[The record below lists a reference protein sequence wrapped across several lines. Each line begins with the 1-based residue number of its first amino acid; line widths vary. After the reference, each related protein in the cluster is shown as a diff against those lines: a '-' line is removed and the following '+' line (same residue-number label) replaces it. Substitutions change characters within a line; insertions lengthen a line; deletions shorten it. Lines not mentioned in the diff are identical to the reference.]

1 MYPLLLACLL
11 SLPAASLPAQWT
23 APTPEELSMQS
34 IPEVP
39 GAPAV
44 YLYREQTTEDALRSY
59 GYYVRLKVLTE
70 GGKEYANVELPF
82 GSKAGVSIDNIAG
95 RTIHPDGTVTPFNGK
110 PYEKLVEK
118 VRGYKVKEKVFTL
131 PAVEVGSILEYRY
144 RQHYDDSY
152 FLHPDWYV
160 QSELFTR
167 KAHYSWKPNNSNSY
181 IVDERGSVLSSVA
194 WTPILPKGAQVM
206 ESHLP
211 TGGSLIQL
219 DIADVPPLPKEEYMP
234 PLDSVS
240 YRVLFYYTSYKTSS
254 EYWQKQGKFW
264 SKDRDKFIGPKD
276 GVKAAVNGIVA
287 PAESSD
293 AKLRKLYAFV
303 ETLENTDYT
312 RERTSQEEHA
322 VGLKDA
328 SSTDDI
334 LSRKRGTGDQ
344 ITELFVAMARA
355 AGFKSYLFA
364 VANRRDRIF
373 LESYLTFQQ
382 LDDDLAIVNVDG
394 KDLLFDP
401 GQRYCAYGQLAWP
414 HYYTGG
420 LRQTENGAQVASTGK
435 ANYKQEHTSRIADL
449 KLDEHGSA
457 TGSVVL
463 QLTGDAALHWRQE
476 GLRGDDTSLNR
487 DLKENLE
494 SMLPGGMEVR
504 VTNVD
509 NLTNAEKDLKITYE
523 VKGAVGA
530 PAGKRLLVQGS
541 FFEVNA
547 KPKFTSAKRDLAVDM
562 RYPGSVQDA
571 VRFTLPDSLAI
582 ESAPNADA
590 GKYKGSAA
598 FNTSSKRTPNTI
610 TLYRNVTV
618 GETIFP
624 SEDYPELRSFYSKLE
639 AKDQEPLV
647 LTRAEAA
654 VPKPAA
660 ENR

>member
-1 MYPLLLACLL
+1 MIACRIYPRLLACLL
-11 SLPAASLPAQWT
+11 CLPGASLLAQWT

-44 YLYREQTTEDALRSY
+44 YLYREETTDDALRSY
-59 GYYVRLKVLTE
+59 SYYVRLKVLTE
-70 GGKEYANVELPF
+70 GGKDYANVELPF
-82 GSKAGVSIDNIAG
+82 GTKAGVNIDNIAG
-95 RTIHPDGTVTPFNGK
+95 RTIHPDGTVVPFTGK

-118 VRGYKVKEKVFTL
+118 VKGYKVKEKIFTL

-144 RQHYDDSY
+144 REHYDDAY

-181 IVDERGSVLSSVA
+181 IVDDRGSVLSSIA
-194 WTPILPKGAQVM
+194 WTPILPKGAQVV
-206 ESHLP
+206 ESHP
-211 TGGSLIQL
+211 VGGGALIQL
-219 DIADVPPLPKEEYMP
+219 DIANVPPLPKEEYMP

-240 YRVLFYYTSYKTSS
+240 YRVLFYYTSYKTSG
-254 EYWQKQGKFW
+254 EYWQQQGKFW
-264 SKDRDKFIGPKD
+264 SRERDKFIGPKD
-276 GVKAAVNGIVA
+276 GVKAAVNAIVA
-287 PAESSD
+287 PAD
-293 AKLRKLYAFV
+293 TPDVKLRKLYAYV

-312 RERTSQEEHA
+312 RERTREEEHA
-322 VGLKDA
+322 AGLKDA

-334 LSRKRGTGDQ
+334 LSRKRG
-344 ITELFVAMARA
+344 TELFVAMARA

-364 VANRRDRIF
+364 VANRGNRIF
-373 LESYLTFQQ
+373 LESYLSFQQ
-382 LDDDLAIVNVDG
+382 LDDNLAIVNLDG

-414 HYYTGG
+414 HHYTGG
-420 LRQTENGAQVASTGK
+420 LRQTENGAQVASTSGG
-435 ANYKQEHTSRIADL
+435 NYKQEHTSRIADL

-463 QLTGDAALHWRQE
+463 QFKGDAALHWRQE

-494 SMLPGGMEVR
+494 AMLPGGMEVR
-504 VTNVD
+504 VTEVA
-509 NLTNAEKDLKITYE
+509 NLTDAEKELKITYE

-541 FFEVNA
+541 FFQVNA
-547 KPKFTSAKRDLAVDM
+547 KPKFPSAKRDLAVDM
-562 RYPGSVQDA
+562 RYPGTVQDA
-571 VRFTLPDSLAI
+571 VRFTLPDFLVI
-582 ESAPNADA
+582 ESAPSADT

-598 FNTSSKRTPNTI
+598 FSTSVKKTPNTI
-610 TLYRNVTV
+610 TLYRNVSV

-624 SEDYPELRSFYSKLE
+624 PDEYPELRSFYAKLE

-654 VPKPAA
+654 VPKPAG